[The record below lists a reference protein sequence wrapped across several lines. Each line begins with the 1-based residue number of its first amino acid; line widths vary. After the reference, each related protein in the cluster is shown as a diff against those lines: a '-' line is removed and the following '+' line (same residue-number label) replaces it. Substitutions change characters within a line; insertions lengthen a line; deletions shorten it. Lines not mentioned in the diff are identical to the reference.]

1 MKKIS
6 YTLRFLS
13 QSNIRHRLEFVEDD
27 PASQDVYWQL
37 VKETTQGDCIIDMS
51 ADATDII
58 ISAVEEQNVLE
69 SQALAINGDFIDD
82 RQESR
87 LFNKIKS

>member
-6 YTLRFLS
+6 YTLNFLS
-13 QSNIRHRLEFVEDD
+13 QANIQHRLEFVEDD
-27 PASQDVYWQL
+27 PASQSAYWQL
-37 VKETTQGDCIIDMS
+37 VKDDCIIDMS
-51 ADATDII
+51 VDATDII
-58 ISAVEEQNVLE
+58 ISAVEEQNSLE